1 MAKKIYQVDEKV
13 PSSMLLPLSI
23 QHLFA
28 MFGATVLVPFLF
40 GINPAIVLLMNGIGT
55 LLFIFITKGQAP
67 AYLGSSFAFLAP
79 GNAIIASF
87 GYEYALG
94 GFIAVGFC
102 GCLLSFIIKKFGTDW
117 ISVVLPPAAMAP
129 VVALIGLELAG
140 SAASTAGLLGDS
152 VSMVDVTVFLVTLA
166 VAVIGSVCFRKFLA
180 VIPIL
185 IAVIAG
191 YATALC
197 FGAVDFSA
205 FQNVGFFQM
214 PNFTMPKFDINAVL
228 MMLPVLL
235 VIASEHI
242 GHQIVTSQI
251 VGRDLI
257 KKPGLDKTL
266 FADNFSTMISGF
278 LGSVPTTTYGENI
291 GVMALTGVYSVQVIA
306 GAAIISIICAF
317 IGPLSALIQTIPN
330 AVIGGISFLL
340 YGMIGVSGL
349 RILIDEKVD
358 FGNSMNMVLTSVVF
372 VTGLSGITLTIG
384 SVSLSG
390 MILAAL
396 VAMGLSLLF
405 FVFDKLGWINKED
418 APEPE
423 NEFTVLADNIAAEN
437 ARRDRESR

>member
-55 LLFIFITKGQAP
+55 LLSIFITKGQAP

-191 YATALC
+191 YVTALC